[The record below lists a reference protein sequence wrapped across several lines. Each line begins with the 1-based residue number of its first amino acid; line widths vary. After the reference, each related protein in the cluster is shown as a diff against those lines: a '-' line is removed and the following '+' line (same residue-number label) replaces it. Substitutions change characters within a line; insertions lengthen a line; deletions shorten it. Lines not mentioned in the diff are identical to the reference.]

1 MYFHLLAKIL
11 QKISKIILTYG
22 QYYVIVLETLRIHDR
37 EMIGVDQYL
46 IGIDVGTTGTKSM
59 LFSDSGRI
67 ISHAYTDYP
76 SQMPGT
82 GRVEQNAEDWW
93 HAVVRTV
100 RAITADPQTA
110 KNVVA
115 ISLSLQGGT
124 FVPVDRQL
132 RPLQPAIVWSDKR
145 CERQRQ
151 DFAQALGQDYIYQKT
166 GWHLGSGLNMLQIA
180 WFRENRPDLFEKTSL
195 FLSVPDY
202 ISLRMTGRPVV
213 DISDAGINQL
223 ADIRTG
229 RYDASILDYLGITAD
244 RLPEIV
250 PSGTPVGRLLK
261 SAAEELGLPRSV
273 LLVAGAHDQYAA
285 LLGAGITQTG
295 DIMIGTGTA
304 WVVTALTDEPYFESG
319 FNQSIPASGKW
330 GSLISLSTGGVCLD
344 WFKNSVAGSS
354 TAGMSYAEINELASQ
369 RLAGVGGLRFYPY
382 FTGTSFPLKGQHCKA
397 TFVGLDLS
405 HDRVDIARAVMEGV
419 AMQTV
424 WTLDFFRERFPLKV
438 VKLSGGA
445 GKAPL
450 WVRMVSNIADCPISV
465 PLVNDLTCVG
475 AGILAGVGAGLFASC
490 EEGAGRFRVD
500 QTLYEPDPAQV
511 ERYAEVF
518 EDFKRRALRLPDL
531 YNPVRD

>member
-1 MYFHLLAKIL
+1 M
-11 QKISKIILTYG
+11 
-22 QYYVIVLETLRIHDR
+22 DR
-37 EMIGVDQYL
+37 YL

-59 LFSDSGRI
+59 LFSESGRI
-67 ISHAYTDYP
+67 ISHAYADYP
-76 SQMPGT
+76 SQTPGT

-93 HAVVRTV
+93 RAVVRTV

-110 KNVVA
+110 RNVVA

-124 FVPVDRQL
+124 FVPVDRQY
-132 RPLQPAIVWSDKR
+132 RPLHPAIVWSDKR

-151 DFAQALGQDYIYQKT
+151 DCAQALGQDAIYQKT

-180 WFRENRPDLFEKTSL
+180 WFRENRPDLFEKTAL

-229 RYDASILDYLGITAD
+229 RYDASILDYIGVPED

-261 SAAEELGLPRSV
+261 GAAEELGLPRSV

-285 LLGAGITQTG
+285 LLGAGITRTG

-319 FNQSIPASGKW
+319 FCQSIPASGKW
-330 GSLISLSTGGVCLD
+330 GSLVSLSTGGVCLD
-344 WFKNSVAGSS
+344 WFRNGVAGSPA
-354 TAGMSYAEINELASQ
+354 AGMSYAEINELASQ
-369 RLAGVGGLRFYPY
+369 RRAGVGGLRFYPY
-382 FTGTSFPLKGQHCKA
+382 FTGTSFPLKGQNCKA
-397 TFVGLDLS
+397 TLVGLDLS

-424 WTLDFFRERFPLKV
+424 WTLDFFRERFPLKA

-450 WVRMVSNIADCPISV
+450 WVQMVSNIANSPISV

-475 AGILAGVGAGLFASC
+475 AGILAGVGAGLYASC
-490 EEGAGRFRVD
+490 EEGAGRFRLD
-500 QTLYEPDPAQV
+500 ETLYEPDPVQA

-518 EDFKRRALRLPDL
+518 EDFKRRARRLPDL
-531 YNPVRD
+531 YDPGRE